1 RTVLKRGVESVLSDS
16 AAAIDGFWLAE
27 SYDEATGHYSGLLE
41 PGVDLY
47 TDHRVDDT
55 TLLVR
60 PEIARQQRA
69 RDAAEAAEATSPE
82 DPSGTATG
90 TSASEAPSR
99 TSAESGHSRSET
111 DTSAVI
117 ANTIFR
123 ARHQLDPAGDIAGE
137 LQTIAEEVIENL
149 LAGSPDAL
157 DITISIS
164 ARRAEGF
171 DDRTVRNVNENAR
184 TLDIT
189 ESGFE
194 DR

>member
-1 RTVLKRGVESVLSDS
+1 AKKFVDNGDLYDSTYAPKLIRVNLERYMFSVWNQGHISLGRLWEFHASYLYLARLRSRTVLKRGVESVLSDS

-60 PEIARQQRA
+60 PEIARQQRS
-69 RDAAEAAEATSPE
+69 RDAAEAAEATAPE

-123 ARHQLDPAGDIAGE
+123 ARHQL
-137 LQTIAEEVIENL
+137 
-149 LAGSPDAL
+149 
-157 DITISIS
+157 
-164 ARRAEGF
+164 
-171 DDRTVRNVNENAR
+171 
-184 TLDIT
+184 
-189 ESGFE
+189 
-194 DR
+194 